1 MARRRRRRG
10 GAALRGG
17 GFASGL
23 ELALFLVFA
32 GVIVWMA
39 LRSAGL
45 LA

>member
-1 MARRRRRRG
+1 MARRRRRRSASPG
-10 GAALRGG
+10 R
-17 GFASGL
+17 GFAFDL

-32 GVIVWMA
+32 GVIAWLA